1 MINVTNDFKTSTKK
15 IKQQNIK
22 LGIVDGEIT
31 VKEVHFMTVKQFNA
45 LPVWMLRKRQEVI
58 AKELKY
64 SFEGNLFKTI
74 MKQIEITVKNA
85 GELKDKNV
93 NFQYGIYVNNDFEFI
108 DLGDYYI
115 KDVEDD
121 KGKTELIVTG
131 YDKMIHFMKT
141 FKQSE
146 LQLTYPC
153 TMLTLVQKMC
163 EVCGVELY
171 STNFFN
177 ADLSVDEDYF
187 TAQELTYRDVLEKV
201 AESTLTTIFIKDN
214 KLYLHKLADNPVEK
228 LDSSYLT
235 GLTVKEKFGPV
246 NALVLGRG
254 DVEDNVEA
262 KDDTSIAQNGRCE
275 IRFDENEFVEYQREQ
290 VIDEM
295 FEQIKG
301 IQYYAFEGSD
311 VGVMWLEPCDLIEV
325 ENAEESTYK
334 TIYLKANITI
344 NTGISSDIEAEVP
357 EVTNTEYKVTTKEEK
372 KTLKVE
378 RLAKKNEGLIQDLI
392 QETTEQ
398 GQKLTE
404 VEQTIDSITQTV
416 SSVETKIETVEDKAD
431 NAQNTADSATQKAEN
446 AQTSANNA
454 QSTANTANTNAQNAQ
469 KTADGAVTQITTTN
483 QKVSQIEQTVSGIT
497 QSVSE
502 VEERVE
508 TVETKADNAQS
519 SANTANQNVEEVK
532 KQTIYEVDVMYALSS
547 SSTQAP
553 TTGWSTTAPQWENG
567 KYMWQKTVTTYG
579 DGSKTES
586 NATCITGAKG
596 QDGANG
602 TNGTDG
608 EKGDTGI
615 GVKSLVEQYYLSN
628 SNTTQTG
635 GSWKETQ
642 DKWTSGKY
650 IWTRNK
656 ITWTDNSITYTT
668 PILAT
673 GLNNANSVANTANN
687 TANTANSTA
696 NTANNTANEAKNT
709 ADATNNNLT
718 TNYYTKTETNSQI
731 NQKADSITSSVSKT
745 YSTKTETANAK
756 NEAINSANASTDKK
770 LEDYTVTK
778 QLGTVIEQNWEH
790 VKVAW
795 NQISDY
801 IQMMIMNGTAS
812 LAILDQSGNIMMSLD
827 KEGQNF
833 YKSGQTT
840 PFGEMGIKKVNNQN
854 YISFS
859 VLGKYGQT
867 IQDGMAWGI
876 TIKDDNKF
884 LPILYIKDFA
894 VGNQGSEVGSG
905 KLVLNSCDIV
915 LDNMG
920 AGIEAN
926 NVKIH
931 GDAMPG
937 IFFTD
942 IDTGKNLMSV
952 TPDIGN
958 VKYATI
964 SLLDSISFFK
974 NQAGSNSLKI
984 GNSSGSNYCLFSD
997 DGSAIVKEIFV
1008 SSDGSLTNASGQ
1020 FNFSSL
1026 PEYIGD
1032 PLVYGVGHKYHL
1044 EWAANKLFF
1053 YVDVTN
1059 VGTLSDKR
1067 LKTEIKDIDEDFI
1080 KAIEEIEM
1088 KQFKVANRNGLI
1100 SFGILAQDLMEI
1112 FEKYNKNP
1120 FDYEIVYETKYR
1132 TDDDTIYY
1140 SIDYTQF
1147 LILKQKATEVKIKKL
1162 EDENKEKDKL
1172 LKDLIERVEK
1182 LEGGNNERNN

>member
-1 MINVTNDFKTSTKK
+1 MIKVSNEFKTRTKK

-22 LGIVDGEIT
+22 LDIVDGELT
-31 VKEVHFMTVKQFNA
+31 VKEVHFMTVKEFNA

-64 SFEGNLFKTI
+64 SFEGNIFKTI

-93 NFQYGIYVNNDFEFI
+93 NFQYGIYVNNDFEYI
-108 DLGDYYI
+108 DLGNYYI

-121 KGKTELIVTG
+121 KGKTEIVVTG
-131 YDKMIHFMKT
+131 YDKMINFMKT
-141 FKQSE
+141 FKQSD
-146 LQLTYPC
+146 LQVTYPC
-153 TMLTLVQKMC
+153 TMLELIQKMC

-177 ADLSVDEDYF
+177 ADLQVDEDYF

-201 AESTLTTIFIKDN
+201 AESTETTIFIKDN
-214 KLYLHKLADNPVEK
+214 KLYLHKLANEPVET
-228 LDSSYLT
+228 LDASYLT

-262 KDDTSIAQNGRCE
+262 KDDTNIAQNGRCE
-275 IRFDENEFVEYQREQ
+275 IRFDENEFVEYKREQ
-290 VIDEM
+290 VVDEM

-301 IQYYAFEGSD
+301 LEYCAFEGSD

-325 ENAEESTYK
+325 EDNEESAYK

-344 NTGISSDIEAEVP
+344 NTGISSDIEADIP
-357 EVTNTEYKVTTKEEK
+357 KKTNTEYKVTTKEEK

-378 RLAKKNEGLIQDLI
+378 RLAKKNEGQIQDLI

-404 VEQTIDSITQTV
+404 VEQTVNGITQTV
-416 SSVETKIETVEDKAD
+416 SSIETKVDTVEDKAD
-431 NAQNTADSATQKAEN
+431 N

-454 QSTANTANTNAQNAQ
+454 QSTA
-469 KTADGAVTQITTTN
+469 DGAVSQITTTN

-502 VEERVE
+502 VEEKVE
-508 TVETKADNAQS
+508 TVEGKADAAQS
-519 SANTANQNVEEVK
+519 
-532 KQTIYEVDVMYALSS
+532 
-547 SSTQAP
+547 
-553 TTGWSTTAPQWENG
+553 
-567 KYMWQKTVTTYG
+567 
-579 DGSKTES
+579 
-586 NATCITGAKG
+586 
-596 QDGANG
+596 
-602 TNGTDG
+602 
-608 EKGDTGI
+608 
-615 GVKSLVEQYYLSN
+615 
-628 SNTTQTG
+628 
-635 GSWKETQ
+635 
-642 DKWTSGKY
+642 
-650 IWTRNK
+650 
-656 ITWTDNSITYTT
+656 
-668 PILAT
+668 
-673 GLNNANSVANTANN
+673 

-696 NTANNTANEAKNT
+696 NQAKST
-709 ADATNNNLT
+709 ADSVNNNLT

-770 LEDYTVTK
+770 LEDYTVTEE
-778 QLGTVIEQNWEH
+778 LGTVIEQNWEH
-790 VKVAW
+790 VKIAW

-812 LAILDQSGNIMMSLD
+812 LAILDQSGNVLMSLD

-840 PFGEMGIKKVNNQN
+840 AFGEMGVKTVDSQN

-859 VLGKYGQT
+859 VLGEYGQT

-894 VGNQGSEVGSG
+894 VGNQGSETGSG

-942 IDTGKNLMSV
+942 VDTGKNLMSV
-952 TPDIGN
+952 MPDVGS

-964 SLLDSISFFK
+964 SLLDNISFYR
-974 NQAGSNSLKI
+974 NQAGSNSFKI
-984 GNSSGSNYCLFSD
+984 GNSTGTKYCLFSD
-997 DGSAIVKEIFV
+997 NGYIHGDELDLTAFYFRKDGVIV
-1008 SSDGSLTNASGQ
+1008 GNAD
-1020 FNFSSL
+1020 FSSL
-1026 PEYIGD
+1026 PRYQRK
-1032 PLVYGVGHKYHL
+1032 PLVYGGEGHTYHMEWNASSSKL
-1044 EWAANKLFF
+1044 EF

-1059 VGTLSDKR
+1059 VGSLSDKR
-1067 LKTEIKDIDEDFI
+1067 IKTEIKDIDDDFI
-1080 KAIEEIEM
+1080 NAIEEIEM
-1088 KQFKVANRNGLI
+1088 KQFKVANRNGLV

-1120 FDYEIVYETKYR
+1120 LDYEIVYKTKYR
-1132 TDDDTIYY
+1132 TDDDTVYY
-1140 SIDYTQF
+1140 AIDYTQF
-1147 LILKQKATEVKIKKL
+1147 LVLKQKATDVKIKKL
-1162 EDENKEKDKL
+1162 EEENKEKDKL
-1172 LKDLIERVEK
+1172 LQDLIARVEK
-1182 LEGGNNERNN
+1182 LEGGNK

>member
-1 MINVTNDFKTSTKK
+1 MINVSNDFKTRTKK

-22 LGIVDGEIT
+22 LGIIDGELT
-31 VKEVHFMTVKQFNA
+31 VKEVHFMPVKQFNA
-45 LPVWMLRKRQEVI
+45 LPVWMLRARKKVI

-93 NFQYGIYVNNDFEFI
+93 NFQYGIYVNNDFEYI

-115 KDVEDD
+115 KDIEDD
-121 KGKTELIVTG
+121 KGKTELTVTG
-131 YDKMIHFMKT
+131 YDKMINFMKT

-153 TMLTLVQKMC
+153 TMLTLIQKMC

-177 ADLSVDEDYF
+177 ADLQVDEDYF
-187 TAQELTYRDVLEKV
+187 TAQELTYRDVLERV
-201 AESTLTTIFIKDN
+201 AESTETTIFIKDN
-214 KLYLHKLADNPVEK
+214 KLYFHKLADEPVEK

-262 KDDTSIAQNGRCE
+262 KDDTSISQNGRCE
-275 IRFDENEFVEYQREQ
+275 IRFDENEFVEYKREQ
-290 VIDEM
+290 VIDKM

-301 IQYYAFEGSD
+301 LEYYAFEGSD
-311 VGVMWLEPCDLIEV
+311 VGVMWLEPCDLIKV
-325 ENAEESTYK
+325 EDNEESTYK

-344 NTGISSDIEAEVP
+344 NTGISSDIEADIP
-357 EVTNTEYKVTTKEEK
+357 EETNTEYKVTTKEEK

-392 QETTEQ
+392 EEQTETTE
-398 GQKLTE
+398 KISE
-404 VEQTIDSITQTV
+404 VKQTVDGITQTV
-416 SSVETKIETVEDKAD
+416 SKVEEKVETVEDKAD
-431 NAQNTADSATQKAEN
+431 NAQSTADSATQKAETAQDTADT

-454 QSTANTANTNAQNAQ
+454 QSTA
-469 KTADGAVTQITTTN
+469 DGAVSQITTTN
-483 QKVSQIEQTVSGIT
+483 QKVSKIDQTVRGIT

-502 VEERVE
+502 VEEKVE
-508 TVETKADNAQS
+508 TVESKADTAQS
-519 SANTANQNVEEVK
+519 TANTANQNVEEVK

-790 VKVAW
+790 IKVAW
-795 NQISDY
+795 NQISEY
-801 IQMMIMNGTAS
+801 IQMMILNGNAS
-812 LAILDQSGNIMMSLD
+812 LAILDSSNNVIMALD

-833 YKSGQTT
+833 YKNGETE
-840 PFGEMGIKKVNNQN
+840 PFGEMGIKTVDNQN

-859 VLGKYGQT
+859 VLGEYGQSL
-867 IQDGMAWGI
+867 QDGMAWGI
-876 TIKDDNKF
+876 TLKNDNKF
-884 LPILYIKDFA
+884 IPILYIKDFQI
-894 VGNQGSEVGSG
+894 GDQGSETGTG
-905 KLVLNSCDIV
+905 KLVLSSCDIV
-915 LDNMG
+915 LDAMG
-920 AGIEAN
+920 GGIEADGI
-926 NVKIH
+926 KIH
-931 GDAMPG
+931 GDALPG
-937 IFFTD
+937 LWFDDVDSEKTLLCI
-942 IDTGKNLMSV
+942 K
-952 TPDIGN
+952 PDMGSIS
-958 VKYATI
+958 YATI
-964 SLLDSISFFK
+964 SILDTIKFYK
-974 NQAGSNSLKI
+974 NQTGSNSFRI
-984 GNSSGSNYCLFSD
+984 GNDNSKYCLMTD
-997 DGSAIVKEIFV
+997 DGSFQANSIYMTGNN
-1008 SSDGSLTNASGQ
+1008 DGNTINLSGQ
-1020 FNFSSL
+1020 VTFGNL
-1026 PEYIGD
+1026 PTYQGNK
-1032 PLVYGVGHKYHL
+1032 LVYGTSGHTYFM
-1044 EWAANKLFF
+1044 EWTGKLDFW
-1053 YVDVTN
+1053 VDTTN

-1100 SFGILAQDLMEI
+1100 SFGILAQDLIEI
-1112 FEKYNKNP
+1112 FKRYNKNP
-1120 FDYEIVYETKYR
+1120 FDYEIVYETRYR

-1140 SIDYTQF
+1140 AIDYTQF
-1147 LILKQKATEVKIKKL
+1147 LILKQKAMDMKLKKL
-1162 EDENKEKDKL
+1162 EEENKAKDKL
-1172 LKDLIERVEK
+1172 LQELISRIEK
-1182 LEGGNNERNN
+1182 IEGGNK

>member
-1 MINVTNDFKTSTKK
+1 MVEFSIEDNCYVKDKFIGTTVSKKITVNIINPNNEIDLENKEITAQTGMIINGKEEVIPFGNFIIEKPDTEEVKEKTSFTGYDYMVKFNIPYKNRVTYPIPAKELFEDLCNQAGLEVGNTDFTNANYMILGNPFTNNEDCRTVLSNIAQLAGGFAK
-15 IKQQNIK
+15 IGRDNKVYIKSLKNISNLIK
-22 LGIVDGEIT
+22 VKDVNAMT
-31 VKEVHFMTVKQFNA
+31 VKELNLTIVKMLSSGKDNA
-45 LPVWMLRKRQEVI
+45 DETLDGNNYLDDFTKNNKWGEVNSLILRISGTEGENTTIQDEESIQKNGLTELVIEDNYFLINQEEREKAITPLWSNLKGIEYLP
-58 AKELKY
+58 
-64 SFEGNLFKTI
+64 FKT
-74 MKQIEITVKNA
+74 TY
-85 GELKDKNV
+85 
-93 NFQYGIYVNNDFEFI
+93 YG
-108 DLGDYYI
+108 
-115 KDVEDD
+115 
-121 KGKTELIVTG
+121 
-131 YDKMIHFMKT
+131 
-141 FKQSE
+141 
-146 LQLTYPC
+146 YP
-153 TMLTLVQKMC
+153 
-163 EVCGVELY
+163 Y
-171 STNFFN
+171 
-177 ADLSVDEDYF
+177 
-187 TAQELTYRDVLEKV
+187 
-201 AESTLTTIFIKDN
+201 
-214 KLYLHKLADNPVEK
+214 
-228 LDSSYLT
+228 LDS
-235 GLTVKEKFGPV
+235 G
-246 NALVLGRG
+246 
-254 DVEDNVEA
+254 
-262 KDDTSIAQNGRCE
+262 
-275 IRFDENEFVEYQREQ
+275 
-290 VIDEM
+290 
-295 FEQIKG
+295 
-301 IQYYAFEGSD
+301 
-311 VGVMWLEPCDLIEV
+311 DLIYIQDVKDIGYISYVFNHTFTFNGGYSGTLETT
-325 ENAEESTYK
+325 AMTKTQTAYK
-334 TIYLKANITI
+334 NTI
-344 NTGISSDIEAEVP
+344 NNKTKFRHIERKIDKINGVIEDII
-357 EVTNTEYKVTTKEEK
+357 EEQ
-372 KTLKVE
+372 T
-378 RLAKKNEGLIQDLI
+378 
-392 QETTEQ
+392 ETTE
-398 GQKLTE
+398 KISE

-801 IQMMIMNGTAS
+801 IQMMIMDGTAS

-894 VGNQGSEVGSG
+894 VGNQGSETGSG

-984 GNSSGSNYCLFSD
+984 GNNSGSNYCLFSD

-1008 SSDGSLTNASGQ
+1008 SSDGSSTNASGQ

-1080 KAIEEIEM
+1080 NAIEEVEM

-1132 TDDDTIYY
+1132 TDDDTVYY
-1140 SIDYTQF
+1140 AIDYTQF
-1147 LILKQKATEVKIKKL
+1147 LVLKQKATDVKLKKL
-1162 EDENKEKDKL
+1162 EEENKEKDKL
-1172 LKDLIERVEK
+1172 LQDLIARVEK
-1182 LEGGNNERNN
+1182 LEGGNK

>member
-1 MINVTNDFKTSTKK
+1 MINVDSEFKNRTKK
-15 IKQQNIK
+15 IKQQSIK
-22 LGIVDGEIT
+22 LGILDGELT
-31 VKEVHFMTVKQFNA
+31 VKEVHFMPVKQFNA
-45 LPVWMLRKRQEVI
+45 LPVWMLRARKKVI
-58 AKELKY
+58 AKGLKY

-85 GELKDKNV
+85 AELKDKNV
-93 NFQYGIYVNNDFEFI
+93 NFQYGIYIDNDFQYI
-108 DLGDYYI
+108 NLGNYYI
-115 KDVEDD
+115 KDIEDN
-121 KGKTELIVTG
+121 KGKSELIVTG
-131 YDKMIHFMKT
+131 YDKMINFMKT
-141 FKQSE
+141 FKQSD

-153 TMLTLVQKMC
+153 TMLALIQKMC

-177 ADLSVDEDYF
+177 SDLVVNEDYF

-201 AESTLTTIFIKDN
+201 AETTETTIFIKDN
-214 KLYLHKLADNPVEK
+214 KLCLHKLANNPVEK
-228 LDSSYLT
+228 LDASYLT

-262 KDDTSIAQNGRCE
+262 RDDTSIAQNGRCE

-301 IQYYAFEGSD
+301 LEYYSFEGSD

-325 ENAEESTYK
+325 EDSEENTYK
-334 TIYLKANITI
+334 TIYLSANITI
-344 NTGISSDIEAEVP
+344 NTGISSDIEAGIP
-357 EVTNTEYKVTTKEEK
+357 EETNTEYKVTTKEEK

-378 RLAKKNEGLIQDLI
+378 RLAKKNEGLIQDVI
-392 QETTEQ
+392 EQQTETTT
-398 GQKLTE
+398 KLTK
-404 VEQTIDSITQTV
+404 VEQDIDSITQTVSSIETKVETVEDKADSAQEVADNATKQIETTTKKLSQIEQTVDNITQTV
-416 SSVETKIETVEDKAD
+416 SSVETKVETVENKAD
-431 NAQNTADSATQKAEN
+431 TAQSTANK
-446 AQTSANNA
+446 A

-469 KTADGAVTQITTTN
+469 KTANNATTQITTTN
-483 QKVSQIEQTVSGIT
+483 QKVSQIEQTVSNIT

-502 VEERVE
+502 VEEKVE
-508 TVETKADNAQS
+508 TVEGKADTAQ
-519 SANTANQNVEEVK
+519 
-532 KQTIYEVDVMYALSS
+532 
-547 SSTQAP
+547 
-553 TTGWSTTAPQWENG
+553 
-567 KYMWQKTVTTYG
+567 
-579 DGSKTES
+579 
-586 NATCITGAKG
+586 
-596 QDGANG
+596 
-602 TNGTDG
+602 
-608 EKGDTGI
+608 
-615 GVKSLVEQYYLSN
+615 
-628 SNTTQTG
+628 
-635 GSWKETQ
+635 
-642 DKWTSGKY
+642 
-650 IWTRNK
+650 
-656 ITWTDNSITYTT
+656 
-668 PILAT
+668 
-673 GLNNANSVANTANN
+673 N
-687 TANTANSTA
+687 TANTANATA
-696 NTANNTANEAKNT
+696 NQAKNT
-709 ADATNNNLT
+709 ANSTNNNLT

-770 LEDYTVTK
+770 LEEYTVTEE
-778 QLGTVIEQNWEH
+778 LGTVIEQNWEH

-812 LAILDQSGNIMMSLD
+812 LAILDQSGNVLMSLD

-840 PFGEMGIKKVNNQN
+840 PFGEMGVKTVDGQN

-859 VLGKYGQT
+859 VLGEYGQT

-894 VGNQGSEVGSG
+894 VGNQGSETGSG

-942 IDTGKNLMSV
+942 VDTGKNLMSV
-952 TPDIGN
+952 MPDVGS

-964 SLLDSISFFK
+964 SLLDNISFYR
-974 NQAGSNSLKI
+974 NQAGSNSFKI
-984 GNSSGSNYCLFSD
+984 GNSTGTDYCLFSD
-997 DGSAIVKEIFV
+997 NGYIHGDELDLTAFYFRKDGVIV
-1008 SSDGSLTNASGQ
+1008 GNAD
-1020 FNFSSL
+1020 FSSL
-1026 PEYIGD
+1026 PKYQRK
-1032 PLVYGVGHKYHL
+1032 PLVYGGEGHTYHMEWNASSSKL
-1044 EWAANKLFF
+1044 EF

-1059 VGTLSDKR
+1059 VGSLSDKR
-1067 LKTEIKDIDEDFI
+1067 IKTEIKDIDNDFI
-1080 KAIEEIEM
+1080 NAIEEIEM

-1132 TDDDTIYY
+1132 TDDDTVYY
-1140 SIDYTQF
+1140 AIDYTQF
-1147 LILKQKATEVKIKKL
+1147 LVLKQKATDVKLKKL
-1162 EDENKEKDKL
+1162 EEENKEKDKL
-1172 LKDLIERVEK
+1172 LQDLIARVEK
-1182 LEGGNNERNN
+1182 LEGGNNE